1 MCAVNAARSSAN
13 SVWYSAWRPGERKTV
28 YLGVVVLAI
37 CCLVFTVYVRKAW
50 DEYQAQTPGH
60 PATYGDFRALW
71 SYAVALTDH
80 APAELYNSGLLHV
93 RQVAL
98 GVNASGTNPFPYPP
112 TFMLLI
118 WPLSLLPC
126 DVAFVVWI
134 AGTMALFLWAI
145 WGTCS
150 RSPACL
156 LLAVVA
162 PASATAIAGGQS
174 GFLAAALIVTGLR
187 LAPGHPV
194 ISGVMI
200 GLLSFKPQLGLLVP
214 VGFAAAGLWPA
225 FAASCAAIAGL
236 SLIATG
242 IFGWQVWPAWVSILP
257 AYNDAFDHAAT
268 VLKIRPTVMANLGML
283 GCPVPIARA
292 VQALVSVVVTVIIW
306 RCFRRDPDRL
316 AVAALLVGTFLATPH
331 AFVYDL
337 PMVTAAL
344 VLFIEARLITTAAF
358 TVWEVMVLVQA
369 TIFPVLMV
377 LARIQFPVSAVCL
390 VLVFAMIVR
399 CQGPELD
406 HGRYRVRPR
415 PVPSE

>member
-1 MCAVNAARSSAN
+1 
-13 SVWYSAWRPGERKTV
+13 
-28 YLGVVVLAI
+28 VLAV
-37 CCLVFTVYVRKAW
+37 CCLVFTIYVRKVW
-50 DEYQAQTPGH
+50 GEYRAQSPGH
-60 PATYGDFRALW
+60 PARYGDFLALW
-71 SYAVALTDH
+71 SYAVALTGH
-80 APAELYNSGLLHV
+80 EPAELYNSGLLHV

-98 GVNASGTNPFPYPP
+98 GVDPGGTNPFPYPP

-118 WPLSLLPC
+118 WPLSLMPY
-126 DVAFVVWI
+126 DVAFVVWM

-145 WGTCS
+145 WRTCS
-150 RSPACL
+150 RSPVCL
-156 LLAVVA
+156 LWAIVA
-162 PASATAIAGGQS
+162 PASATAMAGGQS
-174 GFLAAALIVTGLR
+174 GFLAAALVVTGLR
-187 LAPGHPV
+187 LASSRPV

-242 IFGWQVWPAWVSILP
+242 VFGWQVWPAWVSMLA

-292 VQALVSVVVTVIIW
+292 VQALVFVVVTVIIW
-306 RCFRRDPDRL
+306 RCFRRGPDRL

-344 VLFIEARLITTAAF
+344 VLFIEARLNTTAVFAL
-358 TVWEVMVLVQA
+358 WEVVVLVQA
-369 TIFPVLMV
+369 MIFPALMV

-390 VLVFAMIVR
+390 MLVFAMIVR

-406 HGRYRVRPR
+406 RGRYRVRPR
-415 PVPSE
+415 PVPSG